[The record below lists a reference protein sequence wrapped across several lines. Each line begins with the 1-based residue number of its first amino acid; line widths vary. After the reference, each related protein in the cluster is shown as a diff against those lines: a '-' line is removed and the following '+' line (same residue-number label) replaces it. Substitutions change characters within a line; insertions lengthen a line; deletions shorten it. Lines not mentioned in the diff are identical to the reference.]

1 MIKYFTGELASKLIG
16 KEDDTIVIAYANQIA
31 NDKLAIKI
39 RDKVNNTHGLVE
51 NIIVKADDES
61 VVVTIEATRAIPGI
75 CDLYDE
81 RKPATFKR
89 SEFEL
94 DELAD
99 HIMLVI
105 TSYHESRLENNET
118 LERIF
123 PL

>member
-1 MIKYFTGELASKLIG
+1 MIKYFTGELASKLIE
-16 KEDDTIVIAYANQIA
+16 KEDDTIVVAYANQIA
-31 NDKLAIKI
+31 DDTLAITI

-51 NIIVKADDES
+51 DIIVKADGES
-61 VVVTIEATRAIPGI
+61 VVVTIEATMTVVGI
-75 CDLYDE
+75 CDLYDA

-105 TSYHESRLENNET
+105 TSYHESRLEQNET

>member
-31 NDKLAIKI
+31 DNVLEISI
-39 RDKVNNTHGLVE
+39 RDTVNNVYGLNE
-51 NIIVKADDES
+51 DIVVKTDDES
-61 VVVTIEATRAIPGI
+61 VVVTIEATMSVGDIEG
-75 CDLYDE
+75 LYHA

-89 SEFEL
+89 SEFDV

-105 TSYHESRLENNET
+105 KSYHKSRLENNEM
-118 LERIF
+118 LSRALSF
-123 PL
+123 

>member
-31 NDKLAIKI
+31 DDKLAIKI

-61 VVVTIEATRAIPGI
+61 VVVNN
-75 CDLYDE
+75 
-81 RKPATFKR
+81 R
-89 SEFEL
+89 SYNGDTWYL
-94 DELAD
+94 
-99 HIMLVI
+99 
-105 TSYHESRLENNET
+105 R
-118 LERIF
+118 

>member
-16 KEDDTIVIAYANQIA
+16 KEDDTIVIAYANQITD
-31 NDKLAIKI
+31 DKLSIKI

-51 NIIVKADDES
+51 DIIVKADDEF
-61 VVVTIEATRAIPGI
+61 VVVTIEATMTIVGI
-75 CDLYDE
+75 CDLYDA

-89 SEFEL
+89 SEFEI

-105 TSYHESRLENNET
+105 TSYHESRLEHNET

-123 PL
+123 PI

>member
-31 NDKLAIKI
+31 DDKLAIKI

-61 VVVTIEATRAIPGI
+61 VVVTIEATASVGDIEG
-75 CDLYDE
+75 LYHA

-89 SEFEL
+89 SEFDV

-105 TSYHESRLENNET
+105 KSYHKSRLENNEM
-118 LERIF
+118 LLRALSF
-123 PL
+123 

>member
-1 MIKYFTGELASKLIG
+1 MIKYFTGELASKLIE
-16 KEDDTIVIAYANQIA
+16 KEDDTIVVAYVNQIA
-31 NDKLAIKI
+31 DDTLAITI

-51 NIIVKADDES
+51 DIIVKADDES
-61 VVVTIEATRAIPGI
+61 VVVTIEATMTVAGI
-75 CDLYDE
+75 CDLYGA

-94 DELAD
+94 DELVD

-105 TSYHESRLENNET
+105 TSYHESRLEQNET

>member
-31 NDKLAIKI
+31 DDKLAIKI

-61 VVVTIEATRAIPGI
+61 VVVTIEATMAIPSI

>member
-16 KEDDTIVIAYANQIA
+16 KEDDAIVIAYANQIA
-31 NDKLAIKI
+31 DDKLAIKI

-61 VVVTIEATRAIPGI
+61 VVVTIEATMTIVGI
-75 CDLYDE
+75 CDLYDA

-89 SEFEL
+89 SEFEI

-105 TSYHESRLENNET
+105 TSYHESRLEHNET

-123 PL
+123 PI